1 MSISWHIC
9 CFTNRQSTYGCRFNF
24 PMSILEAKKWYV
36 VYSKPQKEEFA
47 EFCLKHRGI
56 EVFLPKL
63 LFPESSKK
71 RKRIVPLFPSYL
83 FTRIYTPEQYHC
95 ILWTPGVKRI
105 VSFNG
110 APAPL
115 DESVIEFLRQEGTPE
130 GIIVARSDIRMGQEV
145 QITGGP
151 FEGLVGI
158 IQEPPDAKGR
168 VKILMKLLSRQVKV
182 EVPLQFVNCG
192 WVAQPSKSTHLDL
205 ESSLPLAN
213 A

>member
-1 MSISWHIC
+1 MLVPQVNPSRGVSL
-9 CFTNRQSTYGCRFNF
+9 TS
-24 PMSILEAKKWYV
+24 MSILEAEKWYV

-47 EFCLKHRGI
+47 EFCLKLRGI

-63 LFPESSKK
+63 LFPESSRK

-115 DESVIEFLRQEGTPE
+115 DESVIAFLKQGGTPD
-130 GIIVARSDIRMGQEV
+130 GVIAACSDLRMGQEV

-158 IQEPPDAKGR
+158 IQEPPGAKGR
-168 VKILMKLLSRQVKV
+168 VKILMRLLSRQVKV
-182 EVPLQFVNCG
+182 EVPLRFVNCG
-192 WVAQPSKSTHLDL
+192 WVAQPSKPARLDL
-205 ESSLPLAN
+205 EWCLPQAN

>member
-1 MSISWHIC
+1 
-9 CFTNRQSTYGCRFNF
+9 
-24 PMSILEAKKWYV
+24 MSILEAKKWYV

-47 EFCLKHRGI
+47 EFCLKLRGI

-63 LFPESSKK
+63 LFPESSRK

-83 FTRIYTPEQYHC
+83 FTRIYTPEQYLS

-115 DESVIEFLRQEGTPE
+115 DESVIEFLRQEGTSE
-130 GIIVARSDIRMGQEV
+130 GIIAARSDIRMGQEV

-192 WVAQPSKSTHLDL
+192 WVVNSPKSIPLDL
-205 ESSLPLAN
+205 GSCFPQAN